1 MEIDN
6 RPHAGNGST
15 DPATGNAGFTDGC
28 IDNSSGKLLGKAY
41 ISGVGSA
48 VPEKVLTNFD
58 LEKIVDTSDEW
69 IRTRSGIER
78 RHIAGEGETTG
89 SLGVQ
94 AARRALADAH
104 LTPSDVGLVLVATV
118 MPEMLFPST
127 ACYIQDTIGADYA
140 GALDVNAACSGFIY
154 GLALADAF
162 VSSGKYEH
170 VLLVASE
177 TLSRITDWTDRTT
190 CVLFGDG
197 AGAAVISRSSDSDRG
212 ILATHL
218 GSDGSKGGLL
228 YMPGGGS
235 RFPSSHETVEQGM
248 HYIKMNGREL
258 FKAAVQAM
266 GDAIVHLLDKL
277 GFEGEDID
285 LLIPHQANIR
295 IIRATAKRVGLS
307 MERVF
312 VNLDEYGNTSSAS
325 VGIALDEA
333 KRNGRVKPGELMGM
347 VAFGGGLT
355 WASALLRF

>member
-1 MEIDN
+1 MVRRKELPE
-6 RPHAGNGST
+6 R
-15 DPATGNAGFTDGC
+15 
-28 IDNSSGKLLGKAY
+28 AY

-78 RHIAGEGETTG
+78 RHIAEEGESSGT
-89 SLGVQ
+89 LGAR
-94 AARRALADAH
+94 AARKALEDAH
-104 LTPSDVGLVLVATV
+104 LAPSDVEFIIVATV
-118 MPEMLFPST
+118 TPEMFFPST
-127 ACYIQDTIGADYA
+127 ACYIQDIIGANYA

-154 GLALADAF
+154 GLALADLF

-170 VLLVASE
+170 VLLIASE
-177 TLSRITDWTDRTT
+177 TLSRITDWTDRAT

-197 AGAAVISRSSDSDRG
+197 AGAAVISRSPSPERG
-212 ILATHL
+212 VLGTHL
-218 GSDGSKGGLL
+218 GSDGSKGSLL

-235 RFPSSHETVEQGM
+235 RLPASYETVKQGM

-258 FKAAVQAM
+258 FRVAVQAM
-266 GDAIVHLLDKL
+266 GDATMHLLDAL
-277 GFEGEDID
+277 GFKGEDID

-295 IIRATAKRVGLS
+295 IIQATARRTGLP

-325 VGIALDEA
+325 IGIALDEA
-333 KRNGRVKPGELMGM
+333 KRSGRVKPGDLVGM